1 MPDGQRQAPHA
12 APERFYQELV
22 RTHAVINCKCPGLR
36 TVFGA
41 ARILPRNLLPGQ
53 TDFARMPRKFNQVY
67 MSHR

>member
-1 MPDGQRQAPHA
+1 MSPVRRRAPTRHPARRGSRHA

-22 RTHAVINCKCPGLR
+22 RTHAVINCKYLGLR

-53 TDFARMPRKFNQVY
+53 TAA
-67 MSHR
+67 HRR